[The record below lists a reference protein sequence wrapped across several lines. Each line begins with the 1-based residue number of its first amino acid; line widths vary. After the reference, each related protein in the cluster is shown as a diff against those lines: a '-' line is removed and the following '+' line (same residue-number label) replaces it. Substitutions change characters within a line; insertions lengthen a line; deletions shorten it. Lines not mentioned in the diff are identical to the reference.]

1 MIGSFGN
8 SCDVLIYCHCGWMV
22 PLSQKKATSQQK
34 KRKKCPF
41 CSIEEKKI
49 LKDRAVP
56 RTGEKQ

>member
-1 MIGSFGN
+1 
-8 SCDVLIYCHCGWMV
+8 MV
-22 PLSQKKATSQQK
+22 GGPVTQKETESQQK
-34 KRKKCPF
+34 ERKKCPF